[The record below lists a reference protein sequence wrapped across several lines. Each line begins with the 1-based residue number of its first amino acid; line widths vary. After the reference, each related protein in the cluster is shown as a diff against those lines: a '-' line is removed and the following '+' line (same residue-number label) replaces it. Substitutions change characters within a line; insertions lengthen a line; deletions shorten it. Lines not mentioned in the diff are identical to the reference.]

1 MAITKNEK
9 NKKLDAAPTGEP
21 MTAVTALR
29 KLKNKAKYSMV
40 YSRDGKPELPHGG
53 VKYHLQGVSVYVG
66 TARRR
71 NRVILS
77 TSADK
82 GKLIMG
88 IATPDKRH
96 YTVEA
101 EPIGYETEE
110 KVHPGGIQ
118 VIGQYVVIPIYYKG
132 YKGIEI
138 RNIMDGLNIVK
149 EFSIK
154 NKPYCVGIT
163 TTGENSSE
171 YYVLAAVTKPDG
183 SRVDVYTTEPGY
195 KLSDSQCTFTHF
207 GSYRL
212 KSNETRW
219 NRYSNNISLL
229 SDTDSNIYFL
239 GFYNTDRVF
248 GYGIDIADLH
258 QMELKETNT
267 VTFKRL
273 GEFVAERKNG
283 SFRFGAGAT
292 VLNASSIQIYSCERN
307 GQKDLSIGMD
317 SIDCDLY
324 HEW

>member
-9 NKKLDAAPTGEP
+9 NKKLNAAPAGEP
-21 MTAVTALR
+21 MAAVTALR
-29 KLKNKAKYSMV
+29 KLKHKAKNSMV

-53 VKYHLQGVSVYVG
+53 VAYHLQGVSVYVG
-66 TARRR
+66 TGNKR

-82 GKLIMG
+82 GKLIIG

-96 YTVEA
+96 YRVKA

-118 VIGQYVVIPIYYKG
+118 VIGKYVVIPIYYKG

-138 RNIMDGLNIVK
+138 RDIMDGLNIVK
-149 EFSIK
+149 EFTIK

-163 TTGENSSE
+163 TTGKNSSE
-171 YYVLAAVTKPDG
+171 YYVLAVVTKSDG
-183 SRVDVYTTEPGY
+183 SRVEIYTTEPGY
-195 KLSDSQCTFTHF
+195 KLSDSQCKFSYF
-207 GSYRL
+207 GSYRP
-212 KSNETRW
+212 NTYETSW
-219 NRYSNNISLL
+219 NYYSNNISLL
-229 SDTDSNIYFL
+229 SDTDDNIYFL

-248 GYGIDIADLH
+248 GYGIDVADLH
-258 QMELKETNT
+258 QMELKETAT
-267 VTFKRL
+267 VTFRRL
-273 GEFVAERKNG
+273 SEFVAERKNG
-283 SFRFGAGAT
+283 SFRFGAGAA

-307 GQKDLSIGMD
+307 GQKDLSIGFD